1 MIIEVKLKFDEAEKA
16 LLKGLGLLKEKEQ
29 EGIFPEPLTAEEMVK
44 ELKKVAKE
52 EPAEEVPFEAEASEE
67 KPKKAKAA
75 KSTPKEEKPAPEAPV
90 SSEREVT
97 ADMVRAILF
106 DLRQMGKKAEVKKL
120 FDEFGVSKLSEIKEE
135 QYEAVFDAAAAIK
148 NAG

>member
-1 MIIEVKLKFDEAEKA
+1 MIIKVKFELEEAEKA
-16 LLKGLGLLKEKEQ
+16 VLKGLGVLKEK

-67 KPKKAKAA
+67 KPKKAKAV
-75 KSTPKEEKPAPEAPV
+75 KSTPKAEKPAPEAPV

-106 DLRQMGKKAEVKKL
+106 DLRQMGKKADVKKL

>member
-1 MIIEVKLKFDEAEKA
+1 MIVKIKFELEEAEKA
-16 LLKGLGLLKEKEQ
+16 VLKGLGFLKEKEQ
-29 EGIFPEPLTAEEMVK
+29 KGIFPEPLTAEEMVK
-44 ELKKVAKE
+44 ELKKAAKE

-106 DLRQMGKKAEVKKL
+106 DLRQMLVCKQFVYRN
-120 FDEFGVSKLSEIKEE
+120 V
-135 QYEAVFDAAAAIK
+135 V
-148 NAG
+148 

>member
-1 MIIEVKLKFDEAEKA
+1 MIIKVKFELEEAEKA
-16 LLKGLGLLKEKEQ
+16 VLKGLGLLKEK

-44 ELKKVAKE
+44 ELKKVTKE

-67 KPKKAKAA
+67 KPKKAKAV
-75 KSTPKEEKPAPEAPV
+75 KSTPKAEKPAPEAPV

-106 DLRQMGKKAEVKKL
+106 DLRQMGKKADVKKL
-120 FDEFGVSKLSEIKEE
+120 FDDFGVSKLSEIKEE
-135 QYEAVFDAAAAIK
+135 QYVAVFDAAAAIK